1 MCCTGEGERE
11 PGAASPE
18 AHARFRSWR
27 GRHPTGAI
35 ALTWAPSR
43 RWPRGQVGGTSA
55 ALSLPIAGP
64 VLSCTASASFHC
76 AIGTT
81 WPFRSLGM
89 AVPGTASSA
98 LPESHAPLSPFSR
111 QTAPGT
117 RGQDQL
123 SLSLGLARHPWE
135 DNLGPGCPCWGFW
148 APVGCLAAASRSHPP
163 GQIPKRS
170 RTGRASPPF
179 KEDVPS
185 HRSSAMRP
193 AQGAGGNWFLC
204 LTSFQVFFPNC
215 FQSFSEESPPFVFSE
230 WAMLASPG
238 ITTPMPLVPLPN

>member
-135 DNLGPGCPCWGFW
+135 DNLGPAAHAGGF
-148 APVGCLAAASRSHPP
+148 GHLLAAW
-163 GQIPKRS
+163 QL
-170 RTGRASPPF
+170 
-179 KEDVPS
+179 
-185 HRSSAMRP
+185 P
-193 AQGAGGNWFLC
+193 AGH
-204 LTSFQVFFPNC
+204 
-215 FQSFSEESPPFVFSE
+215 
-230 WAMLASPG
+230 
-238 ITTPMPLVPLPN
+238 VPLGRSQSAAGLGGLPHPSRRMCRLTVPQQCARHRGQVEIGFCV